1 VAESPVPDKERVR
14 AAEVIA
20 AACLA
25 TDLGMGF
32 PFEHGLHAT
41 LVTCRLA
48 ERLAVDPETAAE
60 AFYVSLLMYSGCTTD
75 SDIASGIFGGSRTEN
90 MTPRQFGSAL
100 ESLRGVIRALP
111 DPDSGVLNSGLEI
124 ATRLPKAARF
134 RRTHFAALC
143 EVAVMLSER
152 LGLPKSINALF
163 ADLTERWDGN
173 GVLGRKAGDDIP
185 IALRIATVARDAAYQ
200 TVIGGEEHAA
210 RVIRERAGHAF
221 DPEIAE
227 TFSNS
232 ASEMLWTGENAS
244 TVWDSV
250 LAAEP
255 APQLT
260 LDSEG
265 VDRALGALGDFADLV
280 SPSLVGHSFGVA
292 QLADAAAIAVGMAED
307 EVTRV
312 RRAGMIHDIGRV
324 ATHPRTWQKSG
335 TLTADEWEQVRLH
348 AYHTERVFNRSP
360 VLAPVAAIACRHH
373 ERMDGSG
380 YHRGLNA
387 NSLEPASRLLAAAD
401 AFHAMTEPRDHRP
414 PMPLAEA
421 AAILREESAAGHHD
435 GEMVAAVL
443 RAAGQQTSAV
453 ERPAGL
459 TEREAQVIRLLARG
473 LQTKQ
478 VAHALDISAK
488 TADRH
493 IQNVYRKIGVS
504 TRAAATL
511 YASEHGLVQW
521 GELPISP

>member
-1 VAESPVPDKERVR
+1 VAESPVPDTERVR

-48 ERLAVDPETAAE
+48 ERLAVGPETTAE

-75 SDIASGIFGGSRTEN
+75 SDIAIDIFGGSRTEN
-90 MTPRQFGSAL
+90 MTPRQFGSSL

-111 DPDSGVLNSGLEI
+111 DPDSDFLNSGVEI
-124 ATRLPKAARF
+124 ATRLPRAARF

-143 EVAVMLSER
+143 EVAMMLSER
-152 LGLPKSINALF
+152 LGLPGSINGLF
-163 ADLTERWDGN
+163 AYLTERWDGT
-173 GVLGRKAGDDIP
+173 GILGRKAGDDIP
-185 IALRIATVARDAAYQ
+185 MALRIVMVGRDAAYQ
-200 TVIGGEEHAA
+200 ALLGGEEHAA

-221 DPEIAE
+221 DPEVVEAL
-227 TFSNS
+227 SHN
-232 ASEMLWTGENAS
+232 ASEMLSTGEDSS

-255 APQLT
+255 EPHLT
-260 LDSEG
+260 LDSDG

-280 SPSLVGHSFGVA
+280 SPSFAGHSSGVA
-292 QLADAAAIAVGMAED
+292 QLADAAATALGMTED
-307 EVTRV
+307 EVTAV
-312 RRAGMIHDIGRV
+312 RRAGLIHDIGRV
-324 ATHPRTWQKSG
+324 AIHPRTWQKSG
-335 TLTADEWEQVRLH
+335 SLTADEWEQVRLH

-360 VLAPVAAIACRHH
+360 FLAPVAAIACRHH

-387 NSLEPASRLLAAAD
+387 TSMGPASRLLAAAD
-401 AFHAMTEPRDHRP
+401 AFHAMTEPRDYRP

-421 AAILREESAAGHHD
+421 AAVFREESAAGRHD

-443 RAAGQQTSAV
+443 RAAGQQPSPV

-459 TEREAQVIRLLARG
+459 TEREVQVIRLLARG

-478 VAHALDISAK
+478 LGRALDISAK

-521 GELPISP
+521 GELPISS